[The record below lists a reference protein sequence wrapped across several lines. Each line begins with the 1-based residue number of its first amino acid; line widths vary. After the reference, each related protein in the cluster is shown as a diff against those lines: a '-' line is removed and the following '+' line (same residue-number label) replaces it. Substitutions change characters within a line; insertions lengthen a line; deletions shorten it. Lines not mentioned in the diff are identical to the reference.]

1 MEMKV
6 VLDPGVGIMPT
17 RAHELDGG
25 FDLYSPVGKY
35 LFPNVKG
42 VDNSIVIDTGVHVQI
57 PEGYVGDIKSK
68 SGMMVNYSI
77 ITDGTV
83 DAGYT
88 GSIRVKLFNL
98 GSSLYHIEKGQKIA
112 QLVLKKIITPELVQ
126 VEKLEDTERGSGG
139 FGSTGKF

>member
-6 VLDPGVGIMPT
+6 VLDAGAIMPT
-17 RAHELDGG
+17 RAHELDAGY
-25 FDLYSPVGKY
+25 DLYSPAGKY

-126 VEKLEDTERGSGG
+126 VDKLEDTERGSGG